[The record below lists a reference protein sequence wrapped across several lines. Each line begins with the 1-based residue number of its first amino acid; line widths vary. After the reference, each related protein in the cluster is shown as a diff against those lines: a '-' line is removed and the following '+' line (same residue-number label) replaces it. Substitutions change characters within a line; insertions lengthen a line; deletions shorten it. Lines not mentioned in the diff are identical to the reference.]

1 MTASK
6 KADDRQHLDI
16 SAAPLTALEIVR
28 LLESNDPGVDSY
40 LGSEIYANPSPEYLA
55 QQRKRLADVVRLH
68 AERVGDKPTY
78 LLRAPGRL
86 NAFLEY
92 LDMCAGDHMSTTIDG
107 DIPVAI
113 SPREDD
119 ILSVSNINPLF
130 PHEEIHLSEEFKL
143 FVDEPLADHASGME
157 DNWDN
162 RTLVLPHFGRPKG
175 VWSNYLL
182 SSYLRIMWETSGT
195 AIRGADMT
203 FGKATAPFRAGTS
216 SSSAVVVLA
225 FVSCYLLN
233 HDRLPQWNIPEM
245 CRLLGEAEWYV
256 GTHGGANDQTTILRN
271 GPNSVLYNRHSQSP
285 LDSTPLP
292 FLKGVHVVLA
302 NSLWE
307 VNKSLTGNQSFN
319 MRKGWMEM
327 GDEIMKLIIAKVRC
341 AQNEG
346 RTSDEGWLETL
357 LDGKFGFTA
366 GGHLPLLE
374 SHPEYWEKIEANYH
388 KFGSLDERI
397 LGIPDAAIEELILT
411 LPVKI
416 TPDEAARVLG
426 KSRESIERQYTRPK
440 RSIGGYHVRT
450 TARFFYKEN
459 QIGRTLE
466 SIFMEADHR
475 LASGELTADSPE
487 YDQYRLT
494 VGDLVDRL
502 QHVLAFDFRVSNSQ
516 LDRLLSIA
524 RRGPGYL
531 GGKLTGA
538 GKGGCVSILVR
549 DADSK
554 AMCEYLDR
562 EYYSRR
568 ETFDDYRQILE
579 DALRYYETDSF
590 ERMSAAE
597 QLHNLD
603 RALENIEEQR
613 RVITFSRGA
622 CVVDL
627 KGNGC
632 PAVGGNG

>member
-1 MTASK
+1 MTDSRFF
-6 KADDRQHLDI
+6 DVSVPMR
-16 SAAPLTALEIVR
+16 PALEIVEI
-28 LLESNDPGVDSY
+28 LESGSPEVDRY
-40 LGSEIYANPSPEYLA
+40 LGEEVYANSSAEYLA
-55 QQRKRLADVVRLH
+55 RQRKRLADTVRLH
-68 AERVGDKPTY
+68 AERVGNKPTY

-113 SPREDD
+113 SPRDDD
-119 ILSVSNINPLF
+119 ILTIANTNPLF
-130 PHEEIHLSEEFKL
+130 PPETVHLAQEFAR
-143 FVDEPLADHASGME
+143 FAGEPLDKHAPGIQ
-157 DNWDN
+157 DTWDN
-162 RTLVLPHFGRPKG
+162 RTLVLPHWGRPKG
-175 VWSNYLL
+175 KWSNYLL
-182 SSYLRIMWETSGT
+182 SSYLRIMWEARG
-195 AIRGADMT
+195 AQLHGADMT
-203 FGKATAPFRAGTS
+203 FGRATAPFRAGTS
-216 SSSAVVVLA
+216 SSSAVVVLS

-233 HDRLPQWNIPEM
+233 HERLPKWDIPEM

-271 GPNSVLYNRHSQSP
+271 GPNSVLYNRHSQTP

-327 GDEIMKLIIAKVRC
+327 GDEIMKLIIAEVQSARK
-341 AQNEG
+341 AGTQG
-346 RTSDEGWLETL
+346 EGWLTKL
-357 LDGKFGFTA
+357 LQDKFGFTPDA
-366 GGHLPLLE
+366 PFPILE
-374 SHPEYWEKIEANYH
+374 SQPELWDKIEANYH
-388 KFGSLDERI
+388 KFGSLDDGI
-397 LGIPDAAIEELILT
+397 LGVPHAAIDELILT

-416 TPDEAARVLG
+416 TPDEAAKVLG
-426 KSRESIERQYTRPK
+426 KDRETIERQYTKPK

-459 QIGRTLE
+459 IIGRELE
-466 SIFMEADHR
+466 RIFLEADS
-475 LASGELTADSPE
+475 LLKSGKLTEDSAE
-487 YDQYRLT
+487 YDAYRRK
-494 VGDLVDRL
+494 VGDMVDQL
-502 QHVLAFDFRVSNSQ
+502 QHVLSFDFRVSNSQ
-516 LDRLLSIA
+516 LDRILSIA

-549 DADSK
+549 ESESR

-568 ETFDDYRQILE
+568 ENFDEYRQILQ
-579 DALRYYETDSF
+579 DALRYYEPDSF

-597 QLHNLD
+597 QLQNLEH
-603 RALENIEEQR
+603 ALDAIQDQR

-622 CVVDL
+622 CVVGL
-627 KGNGC
+627 GNGQM
-632 PAVGGNG
+632 V